1 MLYSCAALVGP
12 QIHSSACEA
21 TVKGNPKIIA
31 ILNQVLKAE
40 LTAINQYFL
49 HAEMCENW
57 TYKRLAEHTR
67 KESIEEMQHAE
78 KLMERILYL
87 DGTPNMTDYFKINI
101 GENVKAQFQN
111 DLQVEYDAVKRLNE
125 GIETCVELGDNGS
138 RELLESILTDEEE
151 HIDWLEA
158 QLHAMGEMGT
168 EAYLSQQLYGDK
180 S

>member
-1 MLYSCAALVGP
+1 M
-12 QIHSSACEA
+12 
-21 TVKGNPKIIA
+21 KGDPKIIA

-57 TYKRLAEHTR
+57 SYKRLAEHTR

-87 DGTPNMTDYFKINI
+87 DGTPNMSDYFKINI
-101 GENVKAQFQN
+101 GPNVKAQFQN
-111 DLQVEYDAVKRLNE
+111 DLQVEYDAVKRLNA
-125 GIETCVELGDNGS
+125 GIETCVDLGDNGS

-158 QLHAMGEMGT
+158 QLHAISEMGI